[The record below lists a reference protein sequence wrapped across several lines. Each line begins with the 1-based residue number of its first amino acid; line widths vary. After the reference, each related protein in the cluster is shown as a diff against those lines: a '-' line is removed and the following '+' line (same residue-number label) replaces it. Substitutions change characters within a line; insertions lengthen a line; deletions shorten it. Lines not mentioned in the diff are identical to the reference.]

1 MLWSP
6 AMDGGSAGSEKPLAR
21 LVAYM
26 RLAPGAYVV
35 GGVLTLLYAVF
46 FQLIPLS
53 IRAIVAAFENAPDEV
68 GRAILWLVAA
78 SVCLGLARLFS
89 RIVMF
94 NIGREI
100 EYRIRNDYFA
110 HLQSLP
116 QSFYLAH
123 RTGDLMS
130 RAVNDINSI
139 RMFLGMGLLNLL
151 QTPVLFAGAL
161 IVLLPVDATL
171 TLWALG
177 PFPLFVLITRH
188 YSRYMFQAN
197 LAGQEQLGKVSTVV
211 QENASGAL
219 VVKAYDL
226 PDLERDRFEEQNQEL
241 FRRMMKVGVMQTTMF
256 ASVGLVPALSAAV
269 VLWLGGQ
276 RVQAGLLGTEDLW
289 LFWGLIGMLTFP
301 TMMLGFVVS
310 ITQRGLAALERL
322 GSVLDIVPSIRDRED
337 VAAVSEIEGRVEFR
351 DLTFTYPGS
360 YVPALKGLD
369 LTVEA
374 GSTVGIVGPVGSGK
388 TTLVSLVPRLLEVD
402 DGAIL
407 IDGVDLNRMPVQL
420 LRSSIAMVP
429 QDSFL
434 FSIPVAE
441 NIRYGVPDVDLA
453 EVRRAAARAQVER
466 EIEEFEDGF
475 DTVVG
480 ERGVTLSGGQR
491 QRVALARAMILR
503 PSILILDDSL
513 SSVDHG
519 TEEAILGDLEGRRR
533 GRTCFIV
540 AHRISAVR
548 HADQIVVLENGRIT
562 ERGTHR
568 ELVALGGFYARL
580 HHRQELL
587 SELEVGDEGAVPDPA
602 RAAATTG
609 MATAGAGSA
618 AAATGASADGA
629 GAPPPAGEPS

>member
-1 MLWSP
+1 
-6 AMDGGSAGSEKPLAR
+6 
-21 LVAYM
+21 
-26 RLAPGAYVV
+26 
-35 GGVLTLLYAVF
+35 
-46 FQLIPLS
+46 
-53 IRAIVAAFENAPDEV
+53 
-68 GRAILWLVAA
+68 
-78 SVCLGLARLFS
+78 
-89 RIVMF
+89 MF
-94 NIGREI
+94 NIGRQI
-100 EYRIRNDYFA
+100 EYRIRNDYFV

-226 PDLERDRFEEQNQEL
+226 SDLERDRFEDQNQEL
-241 FRRMMKVGVMQTTMF
+241 FRRMMRVGVMQTTMF

-276 RVQAGLLGTEDLW
+276 RVQAGQLGTEDLW

-337 VAAVSEIEGRVEFR
+337 VAAVSEIRGRVEFR
-351 DLTFTYPGS
+351 NLTFTYPGS
-360 YVPALKGLD
+360 YVPALKGVD

-402 DGAIL
+402 DDAIL
-407 IDGVDLNRMPVQL
+407 IDGVDLNRMPVHL

-434 FSIPVAE
+434 FSISVAE
-441 NIRYGVPDVDLA
+441 NIRYGVPDVHLE

-548 HADQIVVLENGRIT
+548 HADQIVVLENGRIS

-568 ELVALGGFYARL
+568 ELVELGGFYARL

-587 SELEVGDEGAVPDPA
+587 SELEVGDRGAALPEPAAGVPAPA
-602 RAAATTG
+602 
-609 MATAGAGSA
+609 
-618 AAATGASADGA
+618 ASDQRRL
-629 GAPPPAGEPS
+629 PLGEPS

>member
-35 GGVLTLLYAVF
+35 GGVVTLLYAVF

-351 DLTFTYPGS
+351 NLTFTYPGS

-568 ELVALGGFYARL
+568 ELVELGGFYARL

-609 MATAGAGSA
+609 MATAGAGGA